1 MAGSSQDDSGS
12 KYPTME
18 PKISLDVMDIPT
30 NIEKKGICKNRNTHK
45 DIYNKGKNSL
55 LCRVRWFLFLANLSR
70 KLGLESPNYCTEVN
84 SG

>member
-30 NIEKKGICKNRNTHK
+30 NIEKKGICKK
-45 DIYNKGKNSL
+45 
-55 LCRVRWFLFLANLSR
+55 
-70 KLGLESPNYCTEVN
+70 
-84 SG
+84 